1 MARILDLF
9 LDRKTNRACSGYPDN
24 KSLFEALGREES
36 GAIRCLYARTSGG
49 VFNIG
54 QANGLTSDDIEE
66 LICDCITV
74 CIEKIRAG
82 QYVFQGYSPASFVL
96 EIAKNKAKNYRRSQA
111 RRQWSDLEKAENE
124 ADEPDFGSFS
134 ETEWLHKMLDQL
146 DDNCQNL
153 IRLKYLDEWRDKEV
167 IDQKLTQY
175 TTVDAL
181 KNHRSKCLKKLVE
194 IAAALSNDQK

>member
-36 GAIRCLYARTSGG
+36 GAIQCLYSRTSGG

-54 QANGLTSDDIEE
+54 QANGLTADDIEE

-74 CIEKIRAG
+74 CVEKIRSG
-82 QYVFQGYSPASFVL
+82 QYVFQGYNPASFVL

-111 RRQWSDLEKAENE
+111 RRQWSDLEKVEGE
-124 ADEPDFGSFS
+124 VEEPDFGSFS
-134 ETEWLHKMLDQL
+134 ETELLNSMLDQL
-146 DDNCQNL
+146 EDNCRNL
-153 IRLKYLDEWRDKEV
+153 IRLKYLDELRDKEV

-194 IAAALSNDQK
+194 IAAAMSNDQK